1 MLTLLIILI
10 GLGSGIVI
18 SGAVFAFITIVGV
31 VPRLSQRTNTVNCI
45 KIYEEAIILGGVV
58 GVLTLYTNIS
68 LNIGYLGAIIFALSV
83 GIFYGCLAVSLA
95 ETLDV
100 IPILSRRLDVKN
112 GIKFFI
118 LSLAVGKLIGS
129 LVYYFIDGFYKR

>member
-45 KIYEEAIILGGVV
+45 KIYEEAIILGGVI

-68 LNIGYLGAIIFALSV
+68 LNIGYFGAIIFALSV